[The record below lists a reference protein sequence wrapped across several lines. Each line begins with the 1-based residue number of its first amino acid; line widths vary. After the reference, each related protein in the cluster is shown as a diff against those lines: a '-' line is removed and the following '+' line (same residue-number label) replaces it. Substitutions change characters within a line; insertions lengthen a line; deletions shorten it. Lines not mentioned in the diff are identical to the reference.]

1 AVHKIPTP
9 FQAYLDR
16 AYADV
21 KKESD
26 QRVLD
31 NKQPWFNPNI
41 THDAAGERRGLI
53 PIAIFLRGT
62 SPAHHEVARVFGYRE
77 HFSGSWVK
85 VAAMMAAFRLRKQA
99 NDLARDRNAQ
109 RTPFVGG
116 DFISALAAT
125 INWQDVVSKI
135 KNASGLL

>member
-1 AVHKIPTP
+1 
-9 FQAYLDR
+9 
-16 AYADV
+16 
-21 KKESD
+21 
-26 QRVLD
+26 
-31 NKQPWFNPNI
+31 
-41 THDAAGERRGLI
+41 
-53 PIAIFLRGT
+53 
-62 SPAHHEVARVFGYRE
+62 E
-77 HFSGSWVK
+77 HFSGSLVK

-135 KNASGLL
+135 KNASGLLPPRFDLVLSVTGRPEDGNLKVDFRAEFVDLMEEMIIPSDNCSAA